1 MSYMNNQ
8 VVFISG
14 ASRGIGRAIAI
25 HFAQMGFKVVGAS
38 RNIFEFE
45 DSYSG
50 NLIPI
55 KLDITCRESVKNC
68 FELLKQ
74 KDLLPTILV
83 NNAGITSDQLFL
95 RMKDEDWDDVLA
107 TNLTGTFNVTKV
119 FIKNMIK
126 NKYGRIVNISSIS
139 GLMGNPGQVNY
150 SSAKAG
156 LGGFTKSL
164 AKEVGSR
171 GITVNSV
178 APGFI
183 ETDMTSF
190 LTDEAK
196 SLLIK
201 DIPLQRMGD
210 VKDISELVAFLASD
224 DASYITGQTIS
235 VDGGLFMY

>member
-1 MSYMNNQ
+1 MNKE

-14 ASRGIGRAIAI
+14 ASRGIGTAIAES
-25 HFAQMGFKVVGAS
+25 FAQLGHIVIGTSRSKFK
-38 RNIFEFE
+38 FENKL
-45 DSYSG
+45 D
-50 NLIPI
+50 NLIPLA
-55 KLDITCRESVKNC
+55 LDISDRNSINNC
-68 FELLKQ
+68 VEYLKDNNL
-74 KDLLPTILV
+74 KPSILI

-95 RMKDEDWDDVLA
+95 RMKDEEWDDVIA
-107 TNLTGTFNVTKV
+107 TNLTGTFNITKAL
-119 FIKNMIK
+119 IKNMIK
-126 NKYGRIVNISSIS
+126 NRYGRIINISSVS

-156 LGGFTKSL
+156 LSGFTKSL

-183 ETDMTSF
+183 ETDMTAY
-190 LTDEAK
+190 LDDNAK
-196 SLLIK
+196 TKLIE
-201 DIPLQRMGD
+201 DIPLKRLGSVQ
-210 VKDISELVAFLASD
+210 DISDLVIFLSSE

>member
-1 MSYMNNQ
+1 MNKE

-14 ASRGIGRAIAI
+14 ASRGIGTAIAES
-25 HFAQMGFKVVGAS
+25 FAQLGHTVIGTSRSKFK
-38 RNIFEFE
+38 FESKL
-45 DSYSG
+45 D
-50 NLIPI
+50 NLIPLA
-55 KLDITCRESVKNC
+55 LDISDRNSINNC
-68 FELLKQ
+68 VEYLKDNNL
-74 KDLLPTILV
+74 KPSILI

-95 RMKDEDWDDVLA
+95 RMKDEEWDDVIA
-107 TNLTGTFNVTKV
+107 TNLTGAFNLTKAL
-119 FIKNMIK
+119 IKNMIK
-126 NKYGRIVNISSIS
+126 DRYGRIINISSVS

-156 LGGFTKSL
+156 LSGFTKSL

-183 ETDMTSF
+183 ETDMTAY
-190 LTDEAK
+190 LDDNAK
-196 SLLIK
+196 TKLIE
-201 DIPLQRMGD
+201 DIPLKRLGSVQ
-210 VKDISELVAFLASD
+210 DISDLVIFLSSK

>member
-1 MSYMNNQ
+1 MNKE

-14 ASRGIGRAIAI
+14 ASRGIGTAIAES
-25 HFAQMGFKVVGAS
+25 FAQLGYTVIGTSRSEFK
-38 RNIFEFE
+38 FESKQ
-45 DSYSG
+45 D
-50 NLIPI
+50 NLIPFA
-55 KLDITCRESVKNC
+55 LDIANRDSINNC
-68 FELLKQ
+68 VEYLKDNNL
-74 KDLLPTILV
+74 KPGILV

-95 RMKDEDWDDVLA
+95 RMKDEEWDNVIA
-107 TNLTGTFNVTKV
+107 TNLTGTFNLTKAL
-119 FIKNMIK
+119 IKNMIK
-126 NKYGRIVNISSIS
+126 NRYGRIINISSVS

-156 LGGFTKSL
+156 LSGFTKSL

-183 ETDMTSF
+183 ETDMTAY
-190 LTDEAK
+190 LDDNAK
-196 SLLIK
+196 TKLIE
-201 DIPLQRMGD
+201 DIPLKRLGSVQ
-210 VKDISELVAFLASD
+210 DISDLVIFLSSE

>member
-1 MSYMNNQ
+1 MNKE

-14 ASRGIGRAIAI
+14 ASRGIGTAIAES
-25 HFAQMGFKVVGAS
+25 FAQLGHTVIGTS
-38 RNIFEFE
+38 RNKFKFESKL
-45 DSYSG
+45 D
-50 NLIPI
+50 NLIPLA
-55 KLDITCRESVKNC
+55 LDISDRNSINNC
-68 FELLKQ
+68 VEYLKDNNL
-74 KDLLPTILV
+74 KPTILI

-95 RMKDEDWDDVLA
+95 RMKDEEWDDVIA
-107 TNLTGTFNVTKV
+107 TNLTGTFNLTKAL
-119 FIKNMIK
+119 IKNMIK
-126 NKYGRIVNISSIS
+126 NRYGRIINISSVS

-156 LGGFTKSL
+156 LSGFTKSL

-183 ETDMTSF
+183 ETDMTAY
-190 LTDEAK
+190 LDDNAK
-196 SLLIK
+196 TKLIE
-201 DIPLQRMGD
+201 DIPLKRLGSVQ
-210 VKDISELVAFLASD
+210 DIADLVVFLSSE